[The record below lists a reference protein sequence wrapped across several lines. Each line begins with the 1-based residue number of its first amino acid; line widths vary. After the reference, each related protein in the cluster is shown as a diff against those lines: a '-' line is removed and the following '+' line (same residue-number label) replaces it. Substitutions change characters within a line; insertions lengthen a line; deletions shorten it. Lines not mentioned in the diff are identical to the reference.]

1 VIGKSGKLCLGVT
14 VLTLLASTT
23 RAQLDSPAAASEP
36 STAEQQKLLAAMR
49 RYAELYVSNLPNF
62 LCTQV
67 TQQFSAGKNTEHWHR
82 GDTLTSR
89 LVFNQGREERRLE
102 LVNDKPANGKARNSH
117 TPLIT
122 EGEFGML
129 IDSILGP
136 ASAAS
141 LSWKGWDNVRGRPVA
156 VFNYAI
162 NQEHS
167 RLSLSLSDLAS
178 AVVPYHG
185 SIYADPVD
193 GTVWRV
199 TNAITDIP
207 PDVRT
212 RSVSTTI
219 EYGDTPIGSANYL
232 LPVQASVT
240 LFTGS
245 TNLRNEIQF
254 RNYRKFE
261 ADSNIIYRTGGN

>member
-1 VIGKSGKLCLGVT
+1 MSVKSARLWLGVS
-14 VLTLLASTT
+14 VLTLLSSAT
-23 RAQLDSPAAASEP
+23 RAQLDYRAGASEP
-36 STAEQQKLLAAMR
+36 SAADQQKLLAAMR

-67 TQQFSAGKNTEHWHR
+67 TQQFSTGKNTARWHR

-102 LVNDKPANGKARNSH
+102 LVNDKPANGRATRSH
-117 TPLIT
+117 TPLTT

-141 LSWKGWDNVRGRPVA
+141 LSWQGWDNVRGKPVA
-156 VFNYAI
+156 VFSYAI
-162 NQEHS
+162 NRAHS
-167 RLSLSLSDLAS
+167 RLSLSLSDLARE
-178 AVVPYHG
+178 VVPYHG

-219 EYGDTPIGSANYL
+219 EYGETPIGSANYL

-245 TNLRNEIQF
+245 SNLRNEIQF
-254 RNYRKFE
+254 KNYRKFE